1 MPVETILHNIILG
14 EDFLKGIDIR
24 LRQCEII
31 NIEKITKELQAVLQS
46 RSSIGRKRRK
56 KILMN

>member
-14 EDFLKGIDIR
+14 EDFLKGIDIQ

-46 RSSIGRKRRK
+46 
-56 KILMN
+56 